1 MTAFVYLL
9 AAWLL
14 VLYLMGKGER
24 MTSGAIR
31 DTEATTYRG
40 YRMRVESD
48 RIIVFGGA
56 GTRAE
61 FASMATARLFIRSLT
76 KDNA

>member
-1 MTAFVYLL
+1 
-9 AAWLL
+9 
-14 VLYLMGKGER
+14 